1 MGALHPCHHG
11 PQGRIK
17 IGQGPVGT
25 CRALGRE
32 ERSLRG
38 DAQKTKA
45 ELIAELDALREKVT
59 ESSDERARQA
69 LRESEERYRIVT
81 EISRD
86 AIEVVNEA
94 GDTIYVNPAME
105 QLFGYTPEE
114 CFEKKHRDWMDVV
127 HPNDRERVSRE
138 YEQVEQGME
147 TVYYAP
153 MRIRHKDGSWVWINA
168 IATSYLAASGERYIL
183 EVTQDIT
190 EQVEAEQRR
199 QKLEEQMKEAR
210 RLESLGVLAGGIAHD
225 FNNIMVA
232 VLGNSD
238 LALHKLPPLSPA
250 RPLIERVMKGGE
262 RAAELCSQMLAYSGR
277 RQLAASAMDINAV
290 VREMSQLLE
299 VSVSKKTVVNYELA
313 ANLPAIEADATQL
326 SQIVMNLIVNASEA
340 IGEKR
345 GAIRVSTGVME
356 CDGEYWNN
364 AFFSSEDMGEGVYVY
379 FEVSDTGCGMDEET
393 KQRIFDPF
401 FTTKFT
407 GRGLGLATVLGITRS
422 HKGAIELYTEP
433 GEGATFR
440 LLFPAIQQPAELLAR
455 DAPVPEGW
463 RGTGTILLVDD
474 EESVLEVGGMM
485 LERVGFEV
493 RTAKDGREALEVFR
507 QHQADIV
514 CVVLDMMMPN
524 MSGEETLTELL
535 RIQEDVK
542 VLLSSGFHE
551 QDVTERLSRASFV
564 GFLGKPYTVD
574 TLIGQLRHV
583 LEGAG

>member
-1 MGALHPCHHG
+1 
-11 PQGRIK
+11 
-17 IGQGPVGT
+17 
-25 CRALGRE
+25 
-32 ERSLRG
+32 LRG

-127 HPNDRERVSRE
+127 HPNDRERVSKE

-199 QKLEEQMKEAR
+199 QKLEEQTKEAR

-250 RPLIERVMKGGE
+250 RPLIERVMNWWGE
-262 RAAELCSQMLAYSGR
+262 SR
-277 RQLAASAMDINAV
+277 RV
-290 VREMSQLLE
+290 VQ
-299 VSVSKKTVVNYELA
+299 
-313 ANLPAIEADATQL
+313 PDA
-326 SQIVMNLIVNASEA
+326 
-340 IGEKR
+340 
-345 GAIRVSTGVME
+345 
-356 CDGEYWNN
+356 
-364 AFFSSEDMGEGVYVY
+364 
-379 FEVSDTGCGMDEET
+379 
-393 KQRIFDPF
+393 
-401 FTTKFT
+401 
-407 GRGLGLATVLGITRS
+407 
-422 HKGAIELYTEP
+422 
-433 GEGATFR
+433 R
-440 LLFPAIQQPAELLAR
+440 LL
-455 DAPVPEGW
+455 G
-463 RGTGTILLVDD
+463 
-474 EESVLEVGGMM
+474 
-485 LERVGFEV
+485 
-493 RTAKDGREALEVFR
+493 
-507 QHQADIV
+507 
-514 CVVLDMMMPN
+514 
-524 MSGEETLTELL
+524 
-535 RIQEDVK
+535 
-542 VLLSSGFHE
+542 
-551 QDVTERLSRASFV
+551 
-564 GFLGKPYTVD
+564 
-574 TLIGQLRHV
+574 
-583 LEGAG
+583 

>member
-1 MGALHPCHHG
+1 
-11 PQGRIK
+11 
-17 IGQGPVGT
+17 
-25 CRALGRE
+25 
-32 ERSLRG
+32 LRG

-81 EISRD
+81 EVSRD
-86 AIEVVNEA
+86 AIEVVDEA
-94 GDTIYVNPAME
+94 GNTIYVNPAVE

-127 HPNDRERVSRE
+127 HPNDRERVSKE
-138 YEQVEQGME
+138 YEQVEHGME

-183 EVTQDIT
+183 EVSQDIT

-199 QKLEEQMKEAR
+199 QKLEEQTKEAR

-225 FNNIMVA
+225 FNNIMVS

-262 RAAELCSQMLAYSGR
+262 RAADLCSQMLAYSGR
-277 RQLAASAMDINAV
+277 RQLAVSAMDINAV
-290 VREMSQLLE
+290 VGEMSQLLE
-299 VSVSKKTVVNYELA
+299 VSVSKKTAVNYELA

-326 SQIVMNLIVNASEA
+326 QQIVMNLIVNASEA

-345 GAIRVSTGVME
+345 GTIRVSTGVME

-379 FEVSDTGCGMDEET
+379 FEISDTGCGMDEET
-393 KQRIFDPF
+393 KRRIFDPF

-433 GEGATFR
+433 GEGTTFR

-524 MSGEETLTELL
+524 MGGEETLRELL

-564 GFLGKPYTVD
+564 GFLEKPYTVD

-583 LEGAG
+583 LEEAG